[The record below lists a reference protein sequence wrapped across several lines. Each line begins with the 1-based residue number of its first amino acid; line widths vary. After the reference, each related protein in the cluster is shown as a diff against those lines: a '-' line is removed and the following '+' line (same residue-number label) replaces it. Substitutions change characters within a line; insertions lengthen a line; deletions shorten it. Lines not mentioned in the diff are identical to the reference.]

1 MGTSLSDTPLQNQPV
16 SKQGRAEADECSEA
30 VRSGSS
36 SMPQEKK
43 KTHKHFSIVSLKGKV
58 ATNKTELT
66 HLFSLSRMGK
76 KLEDKQHA

>member
-43 KTHKHFSIVSLKGKV
+43 KNPQTF
-58 ATNKTELT
+58 
-66 HLFSLSRMGK
+66 
-76 KLEDKQHA
+76 QHCEPEGESGYK